1 MKIRLP
7 YATVLLNLGVFAGFL
22 PSLYSTRFVGFS
34 CPCAATGTAAAV
46 AAAAATAP
54 RPKNFRRF
62 VVLINVPPLIKVLSA
77 PAAGAILM
85 PLCRPARLAILPES
99 HGARHFRALRLAGEL
114 IRDSRAFRAVAAL
127 EAHRVRRHRPR
138 QIARRELA
146 MMCAYQFSAVLFQH
160 EGMIHRPAHEL
171 QVQFPLSGDADRLAF
186 RCRGGWIDL

>member
-7 YATVLLNLGVFAGFL
+7 YATVLLNRGVFAGFL

-54 RPKNFRRF
+54 PLKNFRRF

-85 PLCRPARLAILPES
+85 PLCRPARLAILSES
-99 HGARHFRALRLAGEL
+99 HGTRHIRAFGLSGEL
-114 IRDSRAFRAVAAL
+114 VRDSCAFRAVAAL
-127 EAHRVRRHRPR
+127 EAHCVRRHRSSK
-138 QIARRELA
+138 IAGR
-146 MMCAYQFSAVLFQH
+146 
-160 EGMIHRPAHEL
+160 
-171 QVQFPLSGDADRLAF
+171 
-186 RCRGGWIDL
+186 